1 MGGSV
6 VPGELFHK
14 GILYQQG
21 EVYVLRNTMPFPLR
35 ENNAFIAESDK
46 GWAVIDTGVN
56 TRENQQRWTAALKEI
71 GISFHHIQK
80 IYVTHYHHD
89 HLGLAGWLQ
98 EKSQA
103 QVLLPPPDLHTFQT
117 FINGDQYGSA
127 IRNQCFQAGWN
138 QVLTETLAEDVN
150 SIDIL
155 IQPYPFLTALSPD
168 TSFNLGGDLYTTYP
182 VPGHS
187 DGHYVFVGVDNGW
200 LFGGDNLIKHTIL
213 HLTDWPHTRLVN
225 PLADHLAALD
235 DLRKLDI
242 SLVLPGHGMCFS
254 NILDRIDVIQQHHE
268 KRKNQVLQGL
278 IDSSSAWDL
287 AVQLF
292 RDNPYIHI
300 KRLILAETLAYLNA
314 LVGQQQIAV
323 EERAG
328 VNYYRRV
335 L

>member
-1 MGGSV
+1 M
-6 VPGELFHK
+6 
-14 GILYQQG
+14 
-21 EVYVLRNTMPFPLR
+21 YVLRNTMPFPLR

-46 GWAVIDTGVN
+46 GWTVIDTGVN
-56 TRENQQRWTAALKEI
+56 TQENQQRWTAALKEI
-71 GISFHHIQK
+71 GISFRNIQK

-89 HLGLAGWLQ
+89 HFGLAGWLQ

-103 QVLLPPPDLHTFQT
+103 QVFLPQPDLDIFHTF
-117 FINGDQYGSA
+117 ISGDQYRMA
-127 IRNQCFQAGWN
+127 IKNQCWQAGWD
-138 QVLTETLAEDVN
+138 QPLTKALADDVK

-155 IQPYPFLTALSPD
+155 MQPYPFLTPLLPD
-168 TSFNLGGDLYTTYP
+168 TSFNLGGDHYTTYP

-187 DGHYVFVGVDNGW
+187 DGHYVFAGTDNGW
-200 LFGGDNLIKHTIL
+200 LLGGDNLIKHTIL

-225 PLADHLAALD
+225 PLADHLAALAN
-235 DLRKLDI
+235 LRSLDI

-254 NILDRIDVIQQHHE
+254 NMLERIDVIEQHHE
-268 KRKNQVLQGL
+268 KRKNQVLHGL
-278 IDSSSAWDL
+278 NDSSSAWDL

-314 LVGQQQIAV
+314 LVGQQQIMV
-323 EERAG
+323 EERDG
-328 VNYYRRV
+328 VNYYQRV